1 MGKRQRRIRARSAP
15 GRVAGAAK
23 QKARA
28 RSPSSKTACP
38 ATFSQRKPLCPG
50 SPLKYATQTGLPL
63 KRFLCPENQNRSA
76 RIVQVVSL
84 RLLLV
89 LSDPVVRH
97 GRLDGEP
104 KVSRSARQISV
115 DCRMAWQSGCLDIA
129 YPAAA
134 ADRPFRHSRPPGRP
148 FRDGNARSSVV
159 RVWRA
164 NDDRSGEQRVL
175 LDPGYE
181 RSRRVMVAHP
191 GHEPAVDADVERR
204 PLRRDIQH
212 EQHCADDRQR
222 KPGCR
227 LRDRGGVSPSLSF
240 EGRYRT
246 RAAQIRSELAASS
259 EPPLQPAARRCA
271 PG

>member
-23 QKARA
+23 EKARA

-191 GHEPAVDADVERR
+191 GHEPAVAPTWSADRCGGTYSTSSIVLTIGSANQAVACVIEEALAHRSASR
-204 PLRRDIQH
+204 GDTGPVLLRSD
-212 EQHCADDRQR
+212 
-222 KPGCR
+222 
-227 LRDRGGVSPSLSF
+227 
-240 EGRYRT
+240 
-246 RAAQIRSELAASS
+246 LAASS
-259 EPPLQPAARRCA
+259 APPLQPAARRCT